1 MVHDIER
8 TNDLQFLV
16 VKSCSKFPMVFRF
29 PSFSVRAL
37 IRSYNLILP
46 REGNNYYCPA
56 RV

>member
-8 TNDLQFLV
+8 TSDLQFLV

-46 REGNNYYCPA
+46 RKGNNYYCPA